1 MEVTVMTEVK
11 EYDND
16 CIMLE
21 LKELTVL
28 DSISDRTIE
37 DMDKTISNFKIGKVS
52 EVVDLSDAKK
62 S

>member
-1 MEVTVMTEVK
+1 MTEVK

-37 DMDKTISNFKIGKVS
+37 DMDKAISNFKIGKVS

>member
-1 MEVTVMTEVK
+1 MTEVK